1 MNERKHIALTEE
13 QIIAAEKG
21 ELQLETRDGKKVVQ
35 ILWLKP
41 PYDQKANDV
50 LISIFEDGETCVYP
64 RTCKRERFH
73 SSLNDLFVSEPAE
86 IKSDSPAEQKTLYEV
101 GEIIQVSDSI
111 NFDSFVD
118 NAFFAFFGGYVLTK
132 RDTDKTPSCWLYH
145 RKKKKI
151 VMLEGKV
158 MTVIEAIE
166 YLKNL

>member
-1 MNERKHIALTEE
+1 MDKRQHIALTQA
-13 QIIAAEKG
+13 QIIYAEKG
-21 ELQLETRDGKKVVQ
+21 ELQLEYRHGEKVCQV
-35 ILWLKP
+35 IWIKP
-41 PYDQKANDV
+41 PYDQDRACLNTIKNNGV
-50 LISIFEDGETCVYP
+50 IIKHKLNGEGEFNSYC
-64 RTCKRERFH
+64 
-73 SSLNDLFVSEPAE
+73 DLFVSEPDVDFSE
-86 IKSDSPAEQKTLYEV
+86 PAEQSPKPLYEV

-158 MTVIEAIE
+158 MEINEAIE
-166 YLKNL
+166 YLKNLQ

>member
-1 MNERKHIALTEE
+1 MNEREHIALTEA

-21 ELQLETRDGKKVVQ
+21 ELKLEYRSGEKVHQVV
-35 ILWLKP
+35 WMKP
-41 PYDQKANDV
+41 PYTQTYMPV
-50 LISIFEDGETCVYP
+50 M
-64 RTCKRERFH
+64 
-73 SSLNDLFVSEPAE
+73 SLNAHGYILNHSLNGVCSNYSSYDLFVSEPTV
-86 IKSDSPAEQKTLYEV
+86 KQEQTEPRPLYEV

-158 MTVIEAIE
+158 MEINEAIE
-166 YLKNL
+166 YLKNLQ